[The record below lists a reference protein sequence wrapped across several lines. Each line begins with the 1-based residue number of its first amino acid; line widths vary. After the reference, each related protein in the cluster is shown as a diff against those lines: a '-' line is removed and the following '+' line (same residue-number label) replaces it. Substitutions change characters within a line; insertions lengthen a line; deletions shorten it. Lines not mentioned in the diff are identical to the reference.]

1 MKKTSKSL
9 AIILA
14 VVMAMAFALTACG
27 ESEETSETEEVG
39 MPNPWSTADSLDA
52 AAEGAGLDGFTIP
65 EGTEISLGKVEVTEY
80 RYMDTIAEALIEF
93 PAVEMTI
100 RKGTREYE
108 IAEGDIS
115 GDYGEY
121 KYDWTMNIKGLEVK
135 CFGNREGEA
144 TKTIWNVDDIDYSI
158 TVLGLG
164 GDDDYGLPEEDLNT
178 LINGIE

>member
-1 MKKTSKSL
+1 MKKTFKTLAIVL
-9 AIILA
+9 AII
-14 VVMAMAFALTACG
+14 MAMAFVFTGCG
-27 ESEETSETEEVG
+27 SSEETSEEEAG
-39 MPNPWSTADSLDA
+39 MPNPWSTAESLDEA
-52 AAEGAGLDGFTIP
+52 AQGAGLDGFEIP
-65 EGTEISLGKVEVTEY
+65 EGTEISLGKIEGSEY
-80 RYMDTIAEALIEF
+80 RYMETIAEADIEF

-121 KYDWTMNIKGLEVK
+121 KHDWTMNIKGLEVK

-144 TKTIWNVDDIDYSI
+144 TKTIWNVGDIGYSI

-164 GDDDYGLPEEDLNT
+164 GDDDYGLPEEDLKT
-178 LINGIE
+178 LISGIQ